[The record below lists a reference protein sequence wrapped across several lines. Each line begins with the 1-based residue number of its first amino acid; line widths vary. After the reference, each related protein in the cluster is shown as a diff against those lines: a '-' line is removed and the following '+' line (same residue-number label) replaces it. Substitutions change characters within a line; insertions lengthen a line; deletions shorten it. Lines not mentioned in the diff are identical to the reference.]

1 MSREAEPHMSE
12 EAAVTA
18 LLREHHLE
26 GCEAALGAYIARQRW
41 GGAQGRIIESTTIVD
56 AAVISAGTPLLL
68 HTLTAVRFTDT
79 RTMRYALPLGVRP
92 AGDPIAERVPEFV
105 IPWPE
110 APRPITLYDAVG
122 DSEYIEWLLDSIRS
136 GRTLPTT
143 SGTLRFS
150 CPDPA
155 ALDTGSL
162 SSVRHLRVEQSN
174 TSLEV
179 GDAIF
184 LKHLRRVE
192 PGPSQELEMS
202 DALEAAGFS
211 HLAPLLGRTV
221 WDPGDAAPSPLVLV
235 QRFLH
240 NSTEGWALA
249 LTSLRDLYSNA
260 ESVGHADPVERRA
273 MVDDQ
278 DAAFLAESMRLGK
291 VVAEMHL
298 ALASGAP
305 GTDMAP
311 EPMTEES
318 LNTWANAMT
327 GELDQLLARDEPSL
341 DQLRDARAGVV
352 ARFDQIRG
360 LSPSGLLTRIHGDLH
375 LGQLLRVDTGWVILD
390 FEGEPDR
397 TPAERRELST
407 PLRDVAAMLRSFDY
421 AASAAIVE
429 RAPPESPEAAML
441 SGYGEA
447 WADAN
452 RDAFWSAYLETIGS
466 GWVLPAPGPSLVLR
480 RAFEVQKAVYE
491 IGYELGHRPAWVQIP
506 LRFLLRGINQ

>member
-1 MSREAEPHMSE
+1 MTNAHD
-12 EAAVTA
+12 AGVTA
-18 LLREHHLE
+18 ILRDHRID
-26 GCEAALGAYIARQRW
+26 GCEGALAAYIARQRW
-41 GGAQGRIIESTTIVD
+41 AGAQGRTISTTTVVD
-56 AAVISAGTPLLL
+56 AAVISESDPVLV
-68 HTLTAVRFTDT
+68 HTLTAVAFTDG
-79 RTMRYALPLGVRP
+79 RTTRYALPLGVRP
-92 AGDPIAERVPEFV
+92 AGDRITERVPEFM

-110 APRPITLYDAVG
+110 APDRVALYDAVG
-122 DSEYIEWLLDSIRS
+122 DSRYIEWLLDAIRAQRVLQTS
-136 GRTLPTT
+136 

-150 CPDPA
+150 CPDPE
-155 ALDTGSL
+155 ALDTGNL

-174 TSLEV
+174 TSVEV

-192 PGPSQELEMS
+192 TGPSQELEMS
-202 DALEAAGFS
+202 DALHGAGFT
-211 HLAPLLGRTV
+211 HLAPVLGRAL
-221 WDPGDAAPSPLVLV
+221 WESPGEAPSPLVIV
-235 QRFLH
+235 QPFLH

-249 LTSLRDLYSNA
+249 LTSLRDLYANA
-260 ESVGHADPVERRA
+260 ESVGHADPAERRA

-291 VVAEMHL
+291 VIAEMHL

-311 EPMTEES
+311 KPLTEES
-318 LNTWANAMT
+318 LNTWANTMT
-327 GELDQLLARDEPSL
+327 AELDQLLARDEPAL
-341 DQLRDARAGVV
+341 DPLRDVRNAIV

-360 LSPSGLLTRIHGDLH
+360 LSPGGLLTRIHGDLH
-375 LGQLLRVDTGWVILD
+375 LGQLLRIDTGWVILD

-397 TPAERRELST
+397 TPAERRELTS

-421 AASAAIVE
+421 AAAAAIAE
-429 RAPPESPEAAML
+429 RTAADSAEANVL
-441 SGYGEA
+441 RGYGEA

-466 GWVLPAPGPSLVLR
+466 QPVLPAPGPSLVLR

-491 IGYELGHRPAWVQIP
+491 IGYELGHRPGWVPIP
-506 LRFLLRGINQ
+506 LRFLLRGSNQ